1 MLLPHLLADHD
12 GMWRREL
19 ETQCCPHRSQRR
31 ALGWEQ
37 FHITVLIL
45 MESLLQSLLFHFH
58 LTFIWNSS
66 NVIQDLIR
74 PSFWLLKH
82 QEMAWNKTLNPNKC
96 QHFKPVFDMV
106 LKVSLSLGT
115 IVAIEFG
122 MVMGATA
129 SSSPQRS
136 STGSCSLDKLVIH
149 RESNLRICDFSS
161 KYEISFVI
169 QQKSNWRI
177 SDQFLIY
184 LKWIVILCSFM

>member
-1 MLLPHLLADHD
+1 MLLTHLLAGHD
-12 GMWRREL
+12 GRWRQEL
-19 ETQCCPHRSQRR
+19 GTRCCPHRSQRR
-31 ALGWEQ
+31 ALGWEE
-37 FHITVLIL
+37 FLITVLIL
-45 MESLLQSLLFHFH
+45 MKLLLQSLLIHFH
-58 LTFIWNSS
+58 VTFIWNSS

-82 QEMAWNKTLNPNKC
+82 QEMTWNKASNPQKC

-136 STGSCSLDKLVIH
+136 STGSWRLDKLVIH

-161 KYEISFVI
+161 RYKISFVI
-169 QQKSNWRI
+169 QQ
-177 SDQFLIY
+177 
-184 LKWIVILCSFM
+184 